1 MFQRHRV
8 LICLFVV
15 SPALVAFS
23 VPSPAVNQGRS
34 IAWWWW
40 VLIVLALLVLL
51 VWWWLGRRAA
61 EGASPVAKVETAT
74 PSHAVEAPT
83 PVMEPTPSKVDDLKR
98 VEGIGP
104 KISGLLQAA
113 GIQTFAQL
121 ATTDVSHLE
130 QIVRQ
135 AGITIADPTTWPEQ
149 AALAAAGEWEK
160 LKVLQDKLKGGRRV

>member
-1 MFQRHRV
+1 MLPRYRV
-8 LICLFVV
+8 LIGLLVA
-15 SPALVAFS
+15 SPVLVAFS
-23 VPSPAVNQGRS
+23 VSPDAVNQGGRV
-34 IAWWWW
+34 AWWWW
-40 VLIVLALLVLL
+40 VLIVLVLLVLL
-51 VWWWLGRRAA
+51 VWWWLGRRATEEA
-61 EGASPVAKVETAT
+61 GPATKVETAT

-83 PVMEPTPSKVDDLKR
+83 PVTEPALSKADDLKR

-113 GIQTFAQL
+113 GIKTFAQL
-121 ATTDVSHLE
+121 AETDVGRLE

-160 LKVLQDKLKGGRRV
+160 LEVLQDKLKGGRRA